1 MLTGKQLFSGDSV
14 AETLA
19 SVMKE
24 NPSFDQLPEK
34 TPASIRTL
42 LSRCLER
49 GLRQRLTHIG
59 EARIVIEQVLAGETG
74 EQTKA
79 APALVQPL
87 WRRALPWSLTIVLAV
102 IAALA
107 LWAPWRAVP
116 SPPAVGR
123 FTIALASGQLLAPG
137 NGGLAVSPNGAY
149 IAYSSTPS
157 GGRRQLFLR
166 PLDHSEAIAV
176 PGTDNAGALFFS
188 PDSQW
193 IAFTADGKLKKVP
206 VSGGTPITLADHP
219 TWTTGTWT
227 SDGSIFLGEY
237 DAATTGKIV
246 RVPAAGG
253 TPQVVSTVDIKP
265 GELGPRWLDVLLG
278 GQAILYAT
286 GGTNGNFSDDA
297 TIVAQSIKTGERK
310 VLVQGGTSPHY
321 LSTGQLLYAQ
331 GGRLLAV
338 PFDAQRLELTGA
350 AVPILEDVWQGSGG
364 YSAYDVSLDG
374 SVAYIN
380 GGEAGGTQPSNLTW
394 VDHSGLGRPI
404 IDTAHK
410 FQSPEISPDGRQ
422 VAVVNGDVT
431 VTPDIWISETSRSTF
446 ARLSFGKTGDQAV
459 GPVWTPD
466 GKRVIYMVLSG
477 TSYKLISRAADG
489 SGAEDMLLSSN
500 DTLYPTSCSPN
511 GQFLVFNRRKGSGPR
526 DLWVLELS
534 GNTRRVRSSKAPS
547 ISFTPGFRPTATGWH
562 TLRTNPAAW
571 RSSCSPSPI
580 WVANGRF
587 PPREVRSLA
596 GRVMAASCSI
606 ATVTR

>member
-1 MLTGKQLFSGDSV
+1 MAATRQGVILGTAAYMSPEQAKGKSVDRRADVWAFGVVLYEMLTGKQLFSGDSV

-237 DAATTGKIV
+237 DAATTGRSYAFRLPAELRRSFQPWISSRV
-246 RVPAAGG
+246 SWVPAGWTCCSEGG
-253 TPQVVSTVDIKP
+253 HPLCDW
-265 GELGPRWLDVLLG
+265 R
-278 GQAILYAT
+278 
-286 GGTNGNFSDDA
+286 NRRNFSDDA
-297 TIVAQSIKTGERK
+297 TNRRPMMGTGERRCRS
-310 VLVQGGTSPHY
+310 GGTSPHY

-338 PFDAQRLELTGA
+338 PLTR
-350 AVPILEDVWQGSGG
+350 
-364 YSAYDVSLDG
+364 SA
-374 SVAYIN
+374 
-380 GGEAGGTQPSNLTW
+380 SN
-394 VDHSGLGRPI
+394 
-404 IDTAHK
+404 
-410 FQSPEISPDGRQ
+410 
-422 VAVVNGDVT
+422 
-431 VTPDIWISETSRSTF
+431 
-446 ARLSFGKTGDQAV
+446 
-459 GPVWTPD
+459 
-466 GKRVIYMVLSG
+466 
-477 TSYKLISRAADG
+477 
-489 SGAEDMLLSSN
+489 
-500 DTLYPTSCSPN
+500 
-511 GQFLVFNRRKGSGPR
+511 
-526 DLWVLELS
+526 
-534 GNTRRVRSSKAPS
+534 
-547 ISFTPGFRPTATGWH
+547 
-562 TLRTNPAAW
+562 
-571 RSSCSPSPI
+571 
-580 WVANGRF
+580 
-587 PPREVRSLA
+587 
-596 GRVMAASCSI
+596 
-606 ATVTR
+606 